1 MSPDVITRPVPYRA
15 ASSLGIVVSLAGAA
29 LYYLMRDPTPGRPA
43 NVVAYLDSVGP
54 FWPSL
59 FGGAAVLLLAALVA
73 GRWRAAALLVA
84 AGVFAAYAFA
94 LLFAAVVGGAGW
106 ATACLAAG
114 LAMQAVGLSAS
125 YPEG

>member
-1 MSPDVITRPVPYRA
+1 VSDIVTRPAPYRA

-29 LYYLMRDPTPGRPA
+29 LYYLLRDPLPGRPA

-59 FGGAAVLLLAALVA
+59 FGGAAVALLAALA
-73 GRWRAAALLVA
+73 ARRLRSAALLAA

-94 LLFAAVVGGAGW
+94 LLFSAVVGGAGW

-114 LAMQAVGLSAS
+114 LAMQALGLSAS